1 MIKRKSLEEYV
12 DELMSDPRRDLGQE
26 HRLKTVIILAIVAV
40 IAGAN
45 DWVAVERF
53 CKIKADWL
61 ATIVPMPNG
70 VPSHDTFRRVFI
82 LLPPDA
88 FQACFM
94 AWING
99 LVQLKWGE
107 VVSLDGKTA
116 RGSQDRWNGREA
128 IKTVSA
134 WASMAGLVIAQRDVP
149 EDTNEIATVPEV
161 LRSLTLTGCVVTVD
175 AANCQT
181 QNARIVIEQGGD
193 YVFALKDN
201 QPTLYEEVQ
210 HTWAEVADGAEAMK
224 ARADSLPTPT
234 VKHEVK
240 HEVFTTRETAHGRTE
255 TRRYTLI
262 TDFDHI
268 DYLNRHER
276 WFKLAGIGIVE
287 RTRKLRDKVEYEVS
301 FFVTSLQSG
310 VERFADAV
318 RRHWGIEN
326 SLHWV
331 LDIAFHEDHHRGR
344 VGFEP
349 ENFSVLRHF
358 ALNLIKLE
366 TSIKDSISGKR
377 QRAGW
382 DNDYMLKI
390 LTAGASLKSSGA

>member
-1 MIKRKSLEEYV
+1 MTPKRMSLEEHI
-12 DELMSDPRRDLGQE
+12 DDLLSDPRRDLGRE
-26 HRLKTVIILAIVAV
+26 HPLKTVIVLAIIAV
-40 IAGAN
+40 IGGAN
-45 DWVAVERF
+45 DWIAVERF
-53 CKIKADWL
+53 CRIKAAWL
-61 ATIVPMPNG
+61 STIVALPNG

-82 LLPPDA
+82 LLRPEA

-94 AWING
+94 AWVNS
-99 LVQLKWGE
+99 LVRLKWGE

-161 LRSLTLTGCVVTVD
+161 LKSLTLTGCIVTVD

-181 QNARIVIEQGGD
+181 QNAQIVVEQGGD

-201 QPTLYEEVQ
+201 QPKLHAEVQ
-210 HTWAEVADGAEAMK
+210 HTWAEATANAM
-224 ARADSLPTPT
+224 RDIR
-234 VKHEVK
+234 HETL
-240 HEVFTTRETAHGRTE
+240 TTRETAHGRTE

-276 WFKLAGIGIVE
+276 WFKLAAIGIVE
-287 RTRKLRDKVEYEVS
+287 RTRKMHDTVEQEVS
-301 FFVTSLQSG
+301 FFVTSLTAG

-331 LDIAFHEDHHRGR
+331 LDIAFREDDHRGR
-344 VGFEP
+344 TGFEP
-349 ENFSVLRHF
+349 ENFTVLRHF

-366 TSIKDSISGKR
+366 TLVTDSLSGKR

-382 DNDYMLKI
+382 DNDYMLAI
-390 LTAGASLKSSGA
+390 LAAGAVLKSGGA